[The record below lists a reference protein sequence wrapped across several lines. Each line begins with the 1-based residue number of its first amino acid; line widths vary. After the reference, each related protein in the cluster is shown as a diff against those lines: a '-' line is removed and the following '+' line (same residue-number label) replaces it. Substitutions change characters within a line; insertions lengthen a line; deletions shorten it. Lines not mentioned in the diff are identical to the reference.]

1 MSKEGQR
8 KARKAR
14 HEWMK
19 STPGGRA
26 ESIDKESSL
35 PLQSSLLLFTVHNLL
50 LHAKFLPLAGPLS
63 TAL

>member
-50 LHAKFLPLAGPLS
+50 LHAKYPSFIWPA
-63 TAL
+63 